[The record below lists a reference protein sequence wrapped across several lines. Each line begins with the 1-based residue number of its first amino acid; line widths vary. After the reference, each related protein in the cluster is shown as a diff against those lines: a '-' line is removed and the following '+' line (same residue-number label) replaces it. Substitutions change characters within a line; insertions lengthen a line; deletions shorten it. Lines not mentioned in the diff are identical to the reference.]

1 MEYGVAEMAADMPP
15 EPCTATV
22 ESGHVIV
29 DPTLSAPHLAGHAAW
44 RYCVMPLVVD
54 EPCVR
59 W

>member
-22 ESGHVIV
+22 ESGHAIV

-54 EPCVR
+54 EP
-59 W
+59 